1 MMILTSFTEGF
12 LLGLGA
18 AVPLGAINVLVMS
31 TALHRYS
38 AAVSI
43 GAGAIVSD
51 LTYLMLIL
59 FGFLHFV
66 DHPVLIDVM
75 TTIGALFMAYLALT
89 IWKNRN
95 EPIHAVSTQRASL
108 WRHFLK
114 GYFLT
119 LTNPYSLIFW
129 FSVSTYIAAKEL
141 HTIETVAGLLL
152 ATSLWVTL
160 MPLMIHKTKHLISQ
174 RMATIF
180 STVSALILLFF
191 SAGML
196 WTLIF

>member
-1 MMILTSFTEGF
+1 M
-12 LLGLGA
+12 LGLGA
-18 AVPLGAINVLVMS
+18 AVPLGAINLLVMS

-66 DHPVLIDVM
+66 DHPILIDVM
-75 TTIGALFMAYLALT
+75 TTVGALFMAYLAWT
-89 IWKNRN
+89 IWKNRHA
-95 EPIHAVSTQRASL
+95 PIHAVPTKRASL

-114 GYFLT
+114 GYILT
-119 LTNPYSLIFW
+119 LTNPYSLVFW
-129 FSVSTYIAAKEL
+129 FSVSTYITAKEL
-141 HTIETVAGLLL
+141 HAVASVAGLLL

-160 MPLMIHKTKHLISQ
+160 MPLAIHKTKHLISQ
-174 RMATIF
+174 RMAAIF
-180 STVSALILLFF
+180 SAVSALILLFF
-191 SAGML
+191 AAAML
-196 WTLIF
+196 WSLIFADAASAHLP

>member
-1 MMILTSFTEGF
+1 M
-12 LLGLGA
+12 LGLGA
-18 AVPLGAINVLVMS
+18 AVPLGAINLLVMS
-31 TALHRYS
+31 TALHHYS

-75 TTIGALFMAYLALT
+75 TTVGALFMAYLAWT

-141 HTIETVAGLLL
+141 HAIETVAGLLL

-160 MPLMIHKTKHLISQ
+160 MPLAIHKTKHLISQ

-191 SAGML
+191 SAGMI
-196 WTLIF
+196 WSLIF

>member
-1 MMILTSFTEGF
+1 
-12 LLGLGA
+12 
-18 AVPLGAINVLVMS
+18 MS
-31 TALHRYS
+31 TALHRY
-38 AAVSI
+38 APAVAI

-59 FGFLHFV
+59 FGFFHLI
-66 DHPVLIDVM
+66 DHPVLMAVM
-75 TTIGALFMAYLALT
+75 TAIGALFMAYLAWI

-95 EPIHAVSTQRASL
+95 EPIHSVSTQRASL

-119 LTNPYSLIFW
+119 ITNPYTLIFW
-129 FSVSTYIAAKEL
+129 FSVSTYITAREL
-141 HTIETVAGLLL
+141 HTVATVAGLLL

-174 RMATIF
+174 RTATLF
-180 STVSALILLFF
+180 SIVSSLILLFF
-191 SAGML
+191 TVGML
-196 WTLIF
+196 WKLAV

>member
-1 MMILTSFTEGF
+1 
-12 LLGLGA
+12 
-18 AVPLGAINVLVMS
+18 MS
-31 TALHRYS
+31 TALHRYG
-38 AAVSI
+38 AAVAI

-51 LTYLMLIL
+51 LTYLTLIL
-59 FGFLHFV
+59 LGFLHLI

-75 TTIGALFMAYLALT
+75 TAIGALFMAYLAWT
-89 IWKNRN
+89 IYRSRN
-95 EPIHAVSTQRASL
+95 EPIHAVPTQRAPL

-119 LTNPYSLIFW
+119 ITNPYSLIFW

-141 HTIETVAGLLL
+141 HTGATVAGLLL

-174 RMATIF
+174 RTATRF
-180 STVSALILLFF
+180 SIGSSLILLFF
-191 SAGML
+191 TVGML
-196 WTLIF
+196 

>member
-1 MMILTSFTEGF
+1 MILTSFTEGF

-18 AVPLGAINVLVMS
+18 AVPLGAINLLVMS

-75 TTIGALFMAYLALT
+75 TIVGALFMAYLAWT

-95 EPIHAVSTQRASL
+95 EAIHTVSTQRASL

-129 FSVSTYIAAKEL
+129 FSVSTYITAKEL
-141 HTIETVAGLLL
+141 HAIETVSGLLV

-191 SAGML
+191 SAGMF
-196 WTLIF
+196 WSLIF

>member
-1 MMILTSFTEGF
+1 MILASFTEGF

-18 AVPLGAINVLVMS
+18 AVPLGAINILVMS

-43 GAGAIVSD
+43 GVGAIVSD
-51 LTYLMLIL
+51 LTYLTLIL

-66 DHPVLIDVM
+66 EHPVLIDVM
-75 TTIGALFMAYLALT
+75 TAVGALFMAYLAWT

-95 EPIHAVSTQRASL
+95 ESIHAVSTQRASL
-108 WRHFLK
+108 WRQFLK

-129 FSVSTYIAAKEL
+129 FSVSTYITAKEL
-141 HTIETVAGLLL
+141 HAAATVAGLLL

-180 STVSALILLFF
+180 SIVSALILLFF
-191 SAGML
+191 TAGML
-196 WTLIF
+196 WSLVF